1 MRTIIRNS
9 STAALVLCLFFSIKQ
24 NTFAQSNPLGASY
37 FQNPF
42 LINPAM
48 AGFAGKGM
56 NLNIGTRKQW
66 TNIPGSPSTQA
77 ITTDFDLN
85 GKAGIGMNLNRDKS
99 GLVQRLR
106 AMGTF
111 AYHLP
116 LDEANRALSFGI
128 SMGITNERINLE
140 DVKGDQ
146 NDIILG
152 RFNERQTY
160 LDGDFGAAYTSDGI
174 TIQAAIPNLKEFV
187 KKDQMEGAVDR
198 AILFSAVSYRFKGEG
213 TLGINIEPK
222 AVYRMINGMDGIL
235 DFGANIIFGNHVN
248 FFGMYH
254 SSQSATFGLGM
265 IYQNL
270 GLSGIYNTS
279 TGNLSQYASD
289 NFEIN
294 LHARLF
300 GKK

>member
-1 MRTIIRNS
+1 
-9 STAALVLCLFFSIKQ
+9 
-24 NTFAQSNPLGASY
+24 
-37 FQNPF
+37 
-42 LINPAM
+42 M
-48 AGFAGKGM
+48 AGFAGKGL
-56 NLNIGTRKQW
+56 NLNIGSRKQW

-85 GKAGIGMNLNRDKS
+85 GKAAIGMNLNRDKS
-99 GLVQRLR
+99 GLIQRLR
-106 AMGTF
+106 AVGTF

-116 LDEANRALSFGI
+116 LDEAGRAISFGI
-128 SMGITNERINLE
+128 SMGMMNERINLE
-140 DVKGDQ
+140 DVRGDQ

-160 LDGDFGAAYTSDGI
+160 LDGDFGAAYTSNNM
-174 TIQAAIPNLKEFV
+174 TFQAAIPNLKEFL
-187 KKDQMEGAVDR
+187 KKDQMEGTVDR
-198 AILFSAVSYRFKGEG
+198 AIFFSAVSYKFKGEG
-213 TLGINIEPK
+213 NLGIDIEPK
-222 AVYRMINGMDGIL
+222 AVYRVINGMDNIL
-235 DFGANIIFGNHVN
+235 DFGANIIFANRVN

-270 GLSGIYNTS
+270 GFSGIYNTS
-279 TGNLSQYASD
+279 TGNLSQYTAG